1 MTTKKSHIAFDD
13 NALFAKSQLY
23 ISRGYKAFQAKDL
36 EEYQLWAALALEL
49 LGKSTLAWVSPTLV
63 ADPQCVES
71 LFAACGLSK
80 SVDVKSITASTLI
93 KRLGKLSKS
102 FDHRAEKF
110 CTSLTLRRNSEIHSG
125 ESPFSAME
133 LKKWENQFWHAIE
146 IMLRM
151 QEKSLDD
158 WLSPK
163 DASEKKKLLH
173 DVQAAREKAIA
184 ARIENCKK
192 DFIEKFKGNPEE
204 MKKVIENSKSQPS
217 VTFSGRFSNS
227 DAVENEE
234 CPACTG
240 FALVGGVMWH
250 EEVVDMDYDPYSDS
264 PPIESVEATYS
275 IEEFWC
281 PYCGLKFDGV
291 EEIAAAG
298 VSSEFS
304 RVSDREMEFEP
315 DYGND

>member
-1 MTTKKSHIAFDD
+1 MTKDKSHVAFDD
-13 NALFAKSQLY
+13 NALFTKSQLY
-23 ISRGYKAFQAKDL
+23 ISRGYRASQGNDL

-63 ADPQCVES
+63 ADPQCVDS

-80 SVDVKSITASTLI
+80 SADVKSITASTLF

-102 FDHRAEKF
+102 FDHRVEQF

-133 LKKWENQFWHAIE
+133 LKKWENHFWHAVE

-151 QEKSLDD
+151 QEKSLDN
-158 WLSPK
+158 WLSPS
-163 DASEKKKLLH
+163 DASAKKKLLH
-173 DVQAAREKAIA
+173 DVQTARKKSIA

-192 DFIEKFKGNPEE
+192 DFIEKFKDKVEE
-204 MKKVIENSKSQPS
+204 RKLLIEKSRIQPVS
-217 VTFSGRFSNS
+217 IFAGRFVNS
-227 DAVENEE
+227 DSVENEE

-240 FALVGGVMWH
+240 FALIGGVMWH
-250 EEVVDMDYDPYSDS
+250 EEVVDTDYDPDWES
-264 PPIESVEATYS
+264 PPIESVEAIYS
-275 IEEFWC
+275 VEEFWC
-281 PYCGLKFDGV
+281 PCCGLKLDGV

-298 VSSEFS
+298 VSQEFRQTSE
-304 RVSDREMEFEP
+304 REMEFEP